1 MMRLISAIIVMF
13 IQSSHAIS
21 FINVSNF
28 VTTIL
33 KLHYLSFIYFTCAI
47 KIYHK
52 QVYLEIVVVKVNNF
66 RKDATSVCIFCHPV
80 FTNGTY
86 STNFKE
92 HE

>member
-1 MMRLISAIIVMF
+1 MRLISAIIVMF
-13 IQSSHAIS
+13 IQSSHATS

-33 KLHYLSFIYFTCAI
+33 KLHYLRFIHFTCAI

-52 QVYLEIVVVKVNNF
+52 QVYLEIVVVKVDNF
-66 RKDATSVCIFCHPV
+66 RKAATSVCIFCQPV